1 MPWIIFEKNQ
11 IRLGLIIVLIT
22 IFLIGLFWQ
31 LENSLKIE
39 SPATEQVIQGRVLY
53 TINKGEGVI
62 SEYQI
67 EIYSTSTVFVLLE
80 ELAGKGNFE
89 IKTTFYPEMG
99 VFIESINGLRGGMD
113 NKWWQYWVNGKLG
126 EVAADKKQVKAKD
139 IIEWRFEVPP
149 EF

>member
-1 MPWIIFEKNQ
+1 MPRIIFKKNQ

-31 LENSLKIE
+31 LENSLKVE
-39 SPATEQVIQGRVLY
+39 SPATEQVIQGRVFY
-53 TINKGEGVI
+53 TINKGGEDI

-67 EIYSTSTVFVLLE
+67 EIYGTSTVFALLE
-80 ELAGKGNFE
+80 ELVNKENFE

-99 VFIESINGLRGGMD
+99 VFVESINGLRGGTD
-113 NKWWQYWVNGKLG
+113 NKWWQYWVNGKLS

-139 IIEWRFEVPP
+139 IIEWKLEVPP

>member
-39 SPATEQVIQGRVLY
+39 SPATEQVIQGMVLY
-53 TINKGEGVI
+53 TINKGEGDI

-67 EIYSTSTVFVLLE
+67 EIYSTSTVFSLLE
-80 ELAGKGNFE
+80 GLAGKGNFE

-99 VFIESINGLRGGMD
+99 VFIESINGLRGGMN

-126 EVAADKKQVKAKD
+126 ELAADKKQVKAKD

>member
-53 TINKGEGVI
+53 TINKGEGDI

-67 EIYSTSTVFVLLE
+67 EIYSTSTVFALLE

-99 VFIESINGLRGGMD
+99 VFVESINGLKGGTD

-126 EVAADKKQVKAKD
+126 EKAADKKQVKAKD

>member
-11 IRLGLIIVLIT
+11 IRLWLIIVLIT

-67 EIYSTSTVFVLLE
+67 EISDDSTVFSLLE

-99 VFIESINGLRGGMD
+99 VFVESINGLKGGTD